1 MKKKNDSLEVV
12 TKVFLEIKLDE
23 VKRDIDDKAKGYRD
37 EILTKLDG
45 VMGELQTIREENTVG
60 AYQTRELREEV
71 DSHKKRIRR
80 LEKPHIAA

>member
-71 DSHKKRIRR
+71 DSHEKRIRR